1 MTNMAT
7 PIQQADPV
15 AVFDLRDD
23 ASRVAYFKQLGARNC
38 DPPLPH
44 SPCLRNKQTGAIL
57 PWEPILAEQTEILEC
72 CDEEGNTDPA
82 AWQHKVIEEATLDP
96 DTAQMLALQK
106 MRQQEQVRTMV
117 KNEMQNMGFKQQEAV
132 ITQPVPE
139 EMPYGAVP
147 YDEVEKLVRQLEA

>member
-1 MTNMAT
+1 MTNMAM

-72 CDEEGNTDPA
+72 CDETGNTDPA
-82 AWQHKVIEEATLDP
+82 AWQHRVIEEDVLDP

-106 MRQQEQVRTMV
+106 MRQQEQMRMMV
-117 KNEMQNMGFKQQEAV
+117 KNEMRNMGYKQQEAV
-132 ITQPVPE
+132 ITQPVSE

-147 YDEVEKLVRQLEA
+147 YDEVEKLVKQLES